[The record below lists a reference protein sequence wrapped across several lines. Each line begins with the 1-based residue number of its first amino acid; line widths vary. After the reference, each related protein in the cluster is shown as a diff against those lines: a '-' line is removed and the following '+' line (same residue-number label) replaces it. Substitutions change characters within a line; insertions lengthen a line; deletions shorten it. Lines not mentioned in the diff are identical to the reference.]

1 MNVHLIYQSGQ
12 SYSERLT
19 NFDVKISRHNVKRV
33 HVSFREKQ
41 TGKGYASFSLPFEK
55 AQQLA
60 HAILMAS
67 AGDVKPIEFT
77 VEESVGAKVA
87 AA

>member
-19 NFDVKISRHNVKRV
+19 NFDAKITRNNGKRV
-33 HVSFREKQ
+33 HISFREKQ
-41 TGKGYASFSLPFEK
+41 TGKGYASFSLPFDK

-60 HAILMAS
+60 HAILTAS
-67 AGDVKPIEFT
+67 TGDVKPIEFT
-77 VEESVGAKVA
+77 VDESVGTKSVA
-87 AA
+87 A